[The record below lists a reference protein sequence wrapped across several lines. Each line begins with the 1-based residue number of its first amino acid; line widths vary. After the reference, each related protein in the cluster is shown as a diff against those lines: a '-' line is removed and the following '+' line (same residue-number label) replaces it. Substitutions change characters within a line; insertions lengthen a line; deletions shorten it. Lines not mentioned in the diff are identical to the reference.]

1 MYSQV
6 VWIGG
11 MSSLLVRSVFLI
23 VLCLLFS
30 SVGLSGNIILICWF
44 FWCQQLIWSQIEGF
58 NICSTALL

>member
-11 MSSLLVRSVFLI
+11 MSSLLVCFLFFVI

-30 SVGLSGNIILICWF
+30 SVGLSGNIVLICWF
-44 FWCQQLIWSQIEGF
+44 FWCEQLWSQIEGF
-58 NICSTALL
+58 NNCSTALL